1 MFGELVGVVV
11 KAGGGVNSGLGEM
24 VGGVVVAGV
33 GLKSG
38 IGEYGRA
45 EES

>member
-1 MFGELVGVVV
+1 MGVVV
-11 KAGGGVNSGLGEM
+11 KAGGGVKIGLGEM
-24 VGGVVVAGV
+24 VGGVVAAGV

-38 IGEYGRA
+38 IGEYGKA

>member
-11 KAGGGVNSGLGEM
+11 KPGGGVNSGLGDM
-24 VGGVVVAGV
+24 VGGVVAAGV

-38 IGEYGRA
+38 IGEYRRA

>member
-1 MFGELVGVVV
+1 MVV

-24 VGGVVVAGV
+24 VGEVVAASV